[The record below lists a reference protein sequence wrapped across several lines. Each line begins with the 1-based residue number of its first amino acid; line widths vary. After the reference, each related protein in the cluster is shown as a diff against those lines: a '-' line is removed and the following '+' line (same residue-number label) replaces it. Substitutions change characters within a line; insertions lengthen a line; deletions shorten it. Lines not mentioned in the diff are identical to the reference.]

1 MKLGNLICM
10 ALEPWHII
18 LIVVAVVVLSVIG
31 WWISTSNKLKVMGVK
46 IDEALS
52 GIDVALTKRYDL
64 LTKLVATVK
73 GYAKHEEET
82 LTKIIAMRNPGSAA
96 SLLEKQQF
104 ADSTTQ
110 ALKSLNVVV
119 EQYPTLKADVQFV
132 ALQNSIRDVE
142 EQLQAARRLYNA
154 NVSSFNQSIIIFPAS
169 IVANASHLTKRDF
182 FEAEETK
189 REDVK
194 IEF

>member
-1 MKLGNLICM
+1 MKLGNLICT
-10 ALEPWHII
+10 ALEPWHIV
-18 LIVVAVVVLSVIG
+18 LIVIAALVLIIIG
-31 WWISTSNKLKVMGVK
+31 WWISTSNRLKVMGVK

-64 LTKLVATVK
+64 LTKVVATVK

-96 SLLEKQQF
+96 SLMEKQQF
-104 ADSTTQ
+104 AEATSQ
-110 ALKSLNVVV
+110 ALNSLNVVV
-119 EQYPTLKADVQFV
+119 EQYPNLKADVQFNS
-132 ALQNSIRDVE
+132 LQNSISDVE

-154 NVSSFNQSIIIFPAS
+154 NVSAFNQAIIVFPAS
-169 IVANASHLTKRDF
+169 IVANSAHLTKREF
-182 FEAEETK
+182 FEVEEVK
-189 REDVK
+189 RQDVK

>member
-1 MKLGNLICM
+1 M
-10 ALEPWHII
+10 EPWQII
-18 LIVVAVVVLSVIG
+18 LIVVAILAVIVIG

-46 IDEALS
+46 IDEAES
-52 GIDVALTKRYDL
+52 GIDVALTKRFDL
-64 LTKLVATVK
+64 LTKAVATVK

-82 LTKIIAMRNPGSAA
+82 LSKIIAMRNPGSAA
-96 SLLEKQQF
+96 TLMEKQEF
-104 ADSTTQ
+104 AAQTAQ
-110 ALKSLNVVV
+110 ALKSFNVVV
-119 EQYPTLKADVQFV
+119 EQYPNLKADVQFV

-154 NVSSFNQSIIIFPAS
+154 NVSRFNQAIIVFPAS
-169 IVANASHLTKRDF
+169 IVANSLHLTKRDF
-182 FEAEETK
+182 FEVEEAK